1 MYPTRNSPVTATLGL
16 DRLWRLSSE
25 TTGSGC
31 DRLRNMNNIDSLK
44 TTLQQQVAERADD
57 IEETRRIPPDLAAT
71 LKSAQA
77 FSLLLPETLGGP
89 QMALPEYIRLI
100 QRMGEAD
107 GSTAWA
113 MNQGSVLS
121 TFSHQLPL
129 GVARSIWTHPT
140 VTVANGPPM
149 GSTAVPV
156 EGGVSISGRWVF
168 SSGITHADWLIAAC
182 TVHESSGKRGILA
195 FVPKDQVTIDETWD
209 VAGLAGTASYSF
221 AAQDLFIE
229 SAYALSPHTIT
240 DAPLLYHFPT
250 NLMFACGF
258 ASVALGVSRAAM
270 NFAVERSAAK
280 VKRFQNKTLS
290 DDPVVQS
297 ELGQCLAEWQAIEA
311 MLHSAV
317 DETWARLDGQAQPQL
332 SEQQRFRLRIAA
344 THTIRRSRDITDR
357 LYNLCSTDSI
367 YRSNDI
373 QRRFQDIHV
382 ISQHLQGRS
391 ENYQTVAQYLMGL
404 PYDRGMIS

>member
-140 VTVANGPPM
+140 VTVANGPPV

-182 TVHESSGKRGILA
+182 TVRESSGKRGILA

>member
-1 MYPTRNSPVTATLGL
+1 
-16 DRLWRLSSE
+16 
-25 TTGSGC
+25 
-31 DRLRNMNNIDSLK
+31 MNNIDSLK

-140 VTVANGPPM
+140 VTVANGSPV

-270 NFAVERSAAK
+270 NFAVE
-280 VKRFQNKTLS
+280 
-290 DDPVVQS
+290 
-297 ELGQCLAEWQAIEA
+297 
-311 MLHSAV
+311 
-317 DETWARLDGQAQPQL
+317 
-332 SEQQRFRLRIAA
+332 
-344 THTIRRSRDITDR
+344 
-357 LYNLCSTDSI
+357 
-367 YRSNDI
+367 
-373 QRRFQDIHV
+373 
-382 ISQHLQGRS
+382 
-391 ENYQTVAQYLMGL
+391 
-404 PYDRGMIS
+404 

>member
-16 DRLWRLSSE
+16 DRLWPLSSE

-44 TTLQQQVAERADD
+44 TTLQQQVAERADE

-140 VTVANGPPM
+140 VTVANGPPV
-149 GSTAVPV
+149 GSTAAPV

-290 DDPVVQS
+290 EDPVVQS